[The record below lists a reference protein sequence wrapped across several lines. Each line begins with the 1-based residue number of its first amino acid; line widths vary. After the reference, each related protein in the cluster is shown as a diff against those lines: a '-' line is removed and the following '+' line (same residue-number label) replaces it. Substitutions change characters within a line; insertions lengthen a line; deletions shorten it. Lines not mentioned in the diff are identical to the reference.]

1 MAAAKSSSP
10 IEIWFGPPGPVP
22 GGRRY
27 RVAEAE
33 IRSSQPIVELE
44 PFEISN
50 HPDSRAWRFE
60 PPPQDSGGLPK
71 VYEGRG
77 WIGGHDLGVTC
88 RGHGGRYRLDI
99 ERGDRL
105 HVWKDDGGRGLMT
118 PRDAENEGARF
129 AVLGPGL
136 ALALAL
142 GDHFSLH
149 ASAISS
155 GARCFLILGDSGAGK
170 STLAGRARTRDGL
183 ERVADDVVP
192 IALTRAGRVV
202 ALPRFP
208 QLKLPASDQ
217 WRGSPRLP
225 VAAVFFLRRGSTT
238 GKPRVIELSAREAV
252 LRLVENTVASRLF
265 DAQLRE
271 RHLDVCVSAAAS
283 MRVADLEIPDDLDR
297 LAETLELLESAPV

>member
-1 MAAAKSSSP
+1 MAAAESRSP
-10 IEIWFGPPGPVP
+10 IGIWFGPPGTAP
-22 GGRRY
+22 GNRRY

-33 IRSSQPIVELE
+33 ICSNQSIAELE
-44 PFEISN
+44 PFEISS
-50 HPDSRAWRFE
+50 HPESRAWRIE
-60 PPPQDSGGLPK
+60 PLPPDSGVLPK

-88 RGHGGRYRLDI
+88 RGHDGCYRLDI

-129 AVLGPGL
+129 AVLGPGF

-155 GARCFLILGDSGAGK
+155 GARCLLILGDSGVGK
-170 STLAGRARTRDGL
+170 STLARCARTRVGL
-183 ERVADDVVP
+183 KRVADDVVP
-192 IALTRAGRVV
+192 IALTRAGRLV

-208 QLKLPASDQ
+208 QLKLPAGDQ

-225 VAAVFFLRRGSTT
+225 VATVFFLRRGSTT
-238 GKPRVIELSAREAV
+238 GKPRVTELSAREAV

-265 DAQLRE
+265 DARLRE
-271 RHLDVCVSAAAS
+271 RHLDICVEAAAS

-297 LAETLELLESAPV
+297 LAEALELLESALV